1 MNNNEAIKCIN
12 KYHKGLIYEVIAK
25 YCIYKNKPL
34 DSIQLFIQVL
44 QLMPTTAIEL
54 AEIAITD
61 ISNDFNIISIY
72 DKNNN
77 YLKSYIN
84 KKQNGKEIQQI

>member
-1 MNNNEAIKCIN
+1 
-12 KYHKGLIYEVIAK
+12 
-25 YCIYKNKPL
+25 
-34 DSIQLFIQVL
+34 
-44 QLMPTTAIEL
+44 MPTTAIEL

-61 ISNDFNIISIY
+61 ISNDFDIISIY

-84 KKQNGKEIQQI
+84 KKQNGKEIYKI